1 MGCSRQSEPRVL
13 EAVVPLEYTVR
24 RAKRRVHGTL
34 LVDGINEVGGLHN
47 INLRVL
53 VEIFFLWTFM

>member
-1 MGCSRQSEPRVL
+1 MEY
-13 EAVVPLEYTVR
+13 VVRTG
-24 RAKRRVHGTL
+24 KRRVHAAL